1 MTNEKEFKFKDV
13 ELAINFKKLPM
24 YDQEYIRTMFYETAL
39 DRSVKFT
46 GISFSEFYP
55 GASNFTVFDSEQA
68 MHNAMSEYAN
78 PYKYTASHRLNGK
91 KYFLAWTYDYNRANA
106 VQHIKELY

>member
-46 GISFSEFYP
+46 GIGFSEFYP
-55 GASNFTVFDSEQA
+55 GAANFTVFDSEQA
-68 MHNAMSEYAN
+68 MHM
-78 PYKYTASHRLNGK
+78 
-91 KYFLAWTYDYNRANA
+91 
-106 VQHIKELY
+106 Q